1 MVEALSE
8 APTLPSPEP
17 RGWIIAAGVI
27 EILLGITCLLIS
39 ASVASVLEIAK
50 PAAPHGV
57 GLMVG
62 YIVVAI
68 LYLLL
73 ALFFSVAGTR
83 LPAAQ
88 KLGENHDAGRQ
99 RNLAGN
105 RPFRHNRPLDV
116 FAPALEMQHLG
127 SPARLHAVFVIMA
140 IISVSLGV
148 LLPLAFLIFFTR
160 KSVRAAFL
168 NRGQK
173 AADEVPGM
181 KPSSPPFR
189 LPVPLLIVAVF
200 EAFGVT
206 TVLWMMARPAALVFG
221 FLVHGW
227 EAILVGLAYSIFSG
241 AAAWLVYKRRLA
253 GWNIAFIKALVSGS
267 SLGLSLLVESTGG
280 ILTRPGWP
288 QLNRNLP
295 PWFPAMMH
303 GVFIVST
310 VWIGVYVLFL
320 IYARKFIFAKPP
332 ADSAPA

>member
-73 ALFFSVAGTR
+73 ALFFSVAGIGCLQRKNWARIMMLVASGIWLAIGLFGATGLLMF
-83 LPAAQ
+83 LP
-88 KLGENHDAGRQ
+88 R
-99 RNLAGN
+99 
-105 RPFRHNRPLDV
+105 
-116 FAPALEMQHLG
+116 ALEMQHLG

-320 IYARKFIFAKPP
+320 IYARKFLFTTQGTRSP
-332 ADSAPA
+332 AA